1 MNKPL
6 TLGVVATLLLAG
18 GQAYADPCPNGT
30 VGDLLA
36 AAGNPSNPGTFTCT
50 LGDKTLSNFAL
61 ISSNQTTFDA
71 TDVTFHNGANPSVTF
86 SGTYPEP
93 GTNTFIFDV
102 QDSPGDVIG
111 AINLSADVSS
121 DVTNL
126 LSVARVDGNSGPAAA
141 FQMGPGS
148 ISLTPLNGNMLTA
161 VRDVLG
167 TPIDSSV
174 TSVTE
179 TFMQGRVS
187 AAPEPMTLSLFGL
200 GLAGLAL
207 ARRRRHS

>member
-1 MNKPL
+1 
-6 TLGVVATLLLAG
+6 
-18 GQAYADPCPNGT
+18 
-30 VGDLLA
+30 
-36 AAGNPSNPGTFTCT
+36 
-50 LGDKTLSNFAL
+50 
-61 ISSNQTTFDA
+61 
-71 TDVTFHNGANPSVTF
+71 
-86 SGTYPEP
+86 
-93 GTNTFIFDV
+93 
-102 QDSPGDVIG
+102 
-111 AINLSADVSS
+111 
-121 DVTNL
+121 
-126 LSVARVDGNSGPAAA
+126 
-141 FQMGPGS
+141 
-148 ISLTPLNGNMLTA
+148 MLTA